1 MGLPLVDATAGK
13 KDETVAWKSVAMKG
27 LWTVWRG
34 VGLRVDSTVA
44 SKERNLVDW
53 KVTWTVAKLG
63 DKLAGLMAQV

>member
-1 MGLPLVDATAGK
+1 
-13 KDETVAWKSVAMKG
+13 MKG

-44 SKERNLVDW
+44 WKERNLADW